1 MSAEDIEASKAP
13 LMDHLI
19 ELRSRLIKAL
29 LGFGVA
35 FIFCFFFAKQIY
47 NVLVWPFV
55 WIAGPENSKF
65 IYTALLEYFL
75 TQLKL
80 ALFGA
85 GFISFPIV
93 ATQIYKFVAPGLY
106 KHERGAFLPYL
117 IATPFFFVLGSML
130 VYFVVLPMLVRF
142 SLGMQQM
149 GGPETAQI
157 QLLPKVGEYLS
168 LMMSLIFAFGIAFQL
183 PVILTLLGRIG
194 IITSKQLREKRRY
207 FIVVA
212 FIIAAVL
219 TPPDV
224 LSQASL
230 AMPLLALYE
239 GSIIAVA
246 MVEKKAATAKAA
258 AAGPAGD
265 PAAAEAQS
273 GRVGPLR
280 CSKSRPFG
288 LLDAR
293 LCRHDSGMAR
303 HARHQIDPRQPAA
316 FDAGL
321 KRRGLA
327 PLSASLLAIDEKRR
341 AAILA
346 SEQAQARRNAAS
358 KEIGD
363 AKKAKDEA
371 RASKLMAEVAELKTT
386 MPELEAAAKAADEE
400 LAKELAA
407 IPNLPLDEV
416 PDGTDEHG
424 NVQRAVFGKAR
435 NYGFAP
441 KPHDDLGGAL
451 GYMDFEA
458 AAKLSGARFVVLK
471 KGLAR
476 LERAIGQFMLDL
488 HTNEHGYT
496 EINPPLLVRNEV
508 MFGTGQLPKF
518 EDDQFWAIKGELL
531 VAAR

>member
-117 IATPFFFVLGSML
+117 IATPFFFVL
-130 VYFVVLPMLVRF
+130 PMLVRF

-230 AMPLLALYE
+230 AIPLLALYE
-239 GSIIAVA
+239 GSIIAVR
-246 MVEKKAATAKAA
+246 MVEKKAAATQAS
-258 AAGPAGD
+258 AGAP
-265 PAAAEAQS
+265 PAANPAE
-273 GRVGPLR
+273 
-280 CSKSRPFG
+280 
-288 LLDAR
+288 
-293 LCRHDSGMAR
+293 
-303 HARHQIDPRQPAA
+303 
-316 FDAGL
+316 
-321 KRRGLA
+321 
-327 PLSASLLAIDEKRR
+327 
-341 AAILA
+341 
-346 SEQAQARRNAAS
+346 
-358 KEIGD
+358 
-363 AKKAKDEA
+363 
-371 RASKLMAEVAELKTT
+371 
-386 MPELEAAAKAADEE
+386 
-400 LAKELAA
+400 
-407 IPNLPLDEV
+407 
-416 PDGTDEHG
+416 
-424 NVQRAVFGKAR
+424 
-435 NYGFAP
+435 
-441 KPHDDLGGAL
+441 
-451 GYMDFEA
+451 
-458 AAKLSGARFVVLK
+458 
-471 KGLAR
+471 
-476 LERAIGQFMLDL
+476 
-488 HTNEHGYT
+488 
-496 EINPPLLVRNEV
+496 
-508 MFGTGQLPKF
+508 
-518 EDDQFWAIKGELL
+518 
-531 VAAR
+531 

>member
-1 MSAEDIEASKAP
+1 MSDEDIEASKAP

-29 LGFGVA
+29 LGFGIA

-55 WIAGPENSKF
+55 WVAGPENSKF
-65 IYTALLEYFL
+65 IYTALLEYFI

-117 IATPFFFVLGSML
+117 IATPVFFVLGSML

-142 SLGMQQM
+142 SLGMQQL

-194 IITSKQLREKRRY
+194 IVTSKMLRDKRRY

-230 AMPLLALYE
+230 AIPLLALYE
-239 GSIIAVA
+239 GSIIAVRI
-246 MVEKKAATAKAA
+246 VEKKAAARRHRDTAIRRPAAGRQSGGIGPRFRHTPRMRGIQYAA
-258 AAGPAGD
+258 AFRLITDGSGILDRPPSRAMTD
-265 PAAAEAQS
+265 VVVHAAVQ
-273 GRVGPLR
+273 R
-280 CSKSRPFG
+280 
-288 LLDAR
+288 
-293 LCRHDSGMAR
+293 
-303 HARHQIDPRQPAA
+303 
-316 FDAGL
+316 
-321 KRRGLA
+321 RRGICA
-327 PLSASLLAIDEKRR
+327 
-341 AAILA
+341 
-346 SEQAQARRNAAS
+346 
-358 KEIGD
+358 
-363 AKKAKDEA
+363 
-371 RASKLMAEVAELKTT
+371 
-386 MPELEAAAKAADEE
+386 
-400 LAKELAA
+400 
-407 IPNLPLDEV
+407 
-416 PDGTDEHG
+416 
-424 NVQRAVFGKAR
+424 
-435 NYGFAP
+435 
-441 KPHDDLGGAL
+441 
-451 GYMDFEA
+451 
-458 AAKLSGARFVVLK
+458 
-471 KGLAR
+471 
-476 LERAIGQFMLDL
+476 
-488 HTNEHGYT
+488 
-496 EINPPLLVRNEV
+496 
-508 MFGTGQLPKF
+508 
-518 EDDQFWAIKGELL
+518 
-531 VAAR
+531 